1 MFAME
6 IWFEKL
12 VSLGVL
18 LDGELDPMLIY
29 HLGFLH

>member
-6 IWFEKL
+6 IWFKNI

-18 LDGELDPMLIY
+18 LVGEIDSKLIY
-29 HLGFLH
+29 RPSFSH